1 MKSIS
6 EPGSRSGGAIHA
18 PLTIL
23 FEDEHLVA
31 IDKPPGLL
39 VHRSKIDARAT
50 EYALQQTR
58 DQLGFRVWPIHRLD
72 KPTSG
77 ILLFARDPET
87 ARLASD
93 LFADRSVEKTYT
105 AIVRGWTD
113 PEGRIDYP
121 LKEIRDKTTDG
132 KVRPEKP
139 AQDAVTSYITLATT
153 EIRHSV
159 GRYSTARYARVEVR
173 PKTGRKNQIRRHFK
187 HIFHPVIGDW
197 KFGDRAHNAFFRNEL
212 GVERM
217 LLAASGLAFP
227 HPVTGIQV
235 HITARDGF
243 PSAVLTLFADSQAP
257 PTAASS
263 SSSGSP

>member
-1 MKSIS
+1 MKSTS
-6 EPGSRSGGAIHA
+6 DPEARPT

-23 FEDEHLVA
+23 FEDEYLVA
-31 IDKPPGLL
+31 IDKPAGLL
-39 VHRSKIDARAT
+39 VHRSKIDARAA

-58 DQLGFRVWPIHRLD
+58 DQLGYRVWPIHRLD

-77 ILLFARDPET
+77 ILLFARSADI
-87 ARLASD
+87 ARQASD

-139 AQDAVTSYITLATT
+139 AQEAVTAYRTLATCEVT
-153 EIRHSV
+153 HPV
-159 GRYSTARYARVEVR
+159 GRYATARYARVEVR
-173 PKTGRKNQIRRHFK
+173 PETGRKNQIRRHFK
-187 HIFHPVIGDW
+187 HIFHPVIGDG
-197 KFGDRAHNAFFRNEL
+197 KFGDRAHNTFFRNEL

-217 LLAASGLAFP
+217 LLAATGLAFS
-227 HPVTGIQV
+227 HPVTAAAIR
-235 HITARDGF
+235 IAAPTGF
-243 PSAVLTLFADSQAP
+243 PPAAEALF
-257 PTAASS
+257 
-263 SSSGSP
+263 G